1 MTNSISVMFTTR
13 TSWMGSKFVWF
24 KDAAADNRSS
34 VLNGNKILNPFKGQ
48 GFAFAADLFE
58 YRLAGKDN
66 EEGGGYLLK
75 VYKLK
80 TAKTGDVLIFDANKS
95 HPIEVGDRIMV
106 APDLVTT
113 TGKFATVISVE
124 VDKTAME
131 YKVTISTADSTGIGS
146 VAAGKV
152 FVEAGEGAV
161 GASVKVLVANPNSF
175 VLENINFD
183 IPTNGTLGF
192 QDVEYRIN
200 TIRGSEAFIERM
212 SPIPPY
218 VLNKNKSLIDGL
230 FSI

>member
-1 MTNSISVMFTTR
+1 MTNSVSVMFTTR
-13 TSWMGSKFVWF
+13 TSYQGGKFVWF

-58 YRLAGKDN
+58 YRLAGTN
-66 EEGGGYLLK
+66 NTEGGGYLLK

-80 TAKTGDVLIFDANKS
+80 TAKTGDVLVFDANSS

-106 APDLVTT
+106 APALAAT
-113 TGKFATVISVE
+113 TGKFATVTSVTI
-124 VDKTAME
+124 DKAKME
-131 YKVTISTADSTGIGS
+131 YTAAISTADSTGLGAIT
-146 VAAGKV
+146 AGTI

-161 GASVKVLVANPNSF
+161 GANVKVLVANPNSF

-183 IPTNGTLGF
+183 IPTNGMYGF
-192 QDVEYRIN
+192 ENVEYRIN
-200 TIRGSEAFIERM
+200 TVRGCEAFIERM

-218 VLNKNKSLIDGL
+218 VLTKNKSLIEGL